1 MIIKNKKIDNGKGF
15 DWGRISS
22 EYAKY
27 RDIYPHEF
35 YKKILD
41 LGLCREG
48 QKVLDVGT
56 GTGVLPRNLYSY
68 GAKWVGTDISEEQ
81 IRQAKKLSE
90 EMNIDYY
97 AVATEDI
104 DFAAE
109 SFDVIT
115 SCQCFWYFDHK
126 KVMPNLYRMLKH
138 NGKLLILYMAWL
150 PYEDEIAGRSEEIVL
165 KYNPQWSG
173 AGEKMH
179 PIHVP
184 DCYDL
189 KFSEIRHEEYLLN
202 IHFTRE
208 KWHGRMKACRG
219 VGASLSRQELEKWEF
234 EHIKLLSEIAP
245 EKFDVK
251 HYAALVELQARE

>member
-1 MIIKNKKIDNGKGF
+1 MIIKNNKIDNGKGF

-27 RDIYPHEF
+27 RDVYPHEF

-41 LGLCREG
+41 IGLCREG

-90 EMNIDYY
+90 GMNIDYY

-115 SCQCFWYFDHK
+115 ACQCFWYFDHK

-179 PIHVP
+179 PIQVP

-234 EHIKLLSEIAP
+234 EHIKMLSEIAP
-245 EKFDVK
+245 EEFDVK